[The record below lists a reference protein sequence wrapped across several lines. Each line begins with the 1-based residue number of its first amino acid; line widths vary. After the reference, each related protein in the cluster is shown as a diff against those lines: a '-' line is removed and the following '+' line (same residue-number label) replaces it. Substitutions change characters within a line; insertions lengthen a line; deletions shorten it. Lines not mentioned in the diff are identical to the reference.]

1 MCWSLSRS
9 FIFLSFVYCY
19 NDTLLLYCFH
29 LYHCPSVFPLF
40 IFRFC
45 CCCNC
50 GDIIFSQLCL
60 WFPPPLENC
69 SAVPLVSLNHSTI
82 QGGSFLSSCLGFPPS
97 FLARIHFREFHLICF
112 LFLQSLRIAVETE
125 RKRRWDLNIFG
136 CYVVWEKKLVKVICN
151 RAKANSSWCP
161 HLLRTVLSEFHWH
174 GCFPSHMICDL
185 RISSS
190 VSVSSHTPFLHL
202 RPCSPSM
209 LHPTLALTIFRICF
223 FI

>member
-1 MCWSLSRS
+1 LHQNLLIKLIFYYRYRIVSKIFGRTILYQIAFAQINCQYMCWSLSRS

-60 WFPPPLENC
+60 WFPSPLENC

-125 RKRRWDLNIFG
+125 RKRR
-136 CYVVWEKKLVKVICN
+136 
-151 RAKANSSWCP
+151 
-161 HLLRTVLSEFHWH
+161 
-174 GCFPSHMICDL
+174 
-185 RISSS
+185 
-190 VSVSSHTPFLHL
+190 
-202 RPCSPSM
+202 
-209 LHPTLALTIFRICF
+209 
-223 FI
+223 

>member
-1 MCWSLSRS
+1 MCWYLSRS

-50 GDIIFSQLCL
+50 GDIIFLQLCL
-60 WFPPPLENC
+60 WFSSPLENC

-125 RKRRWDLNIFG
+125 RKRR
-136 CYVVWEKKLVKVICN
+136 
-151 RAKANSSWCP
+151 
-161 HLLRTVLSEFHWH
+161 
-174 GCFPSHMICDL
+174 
-185 RISSS
+185 
-190 VSVSSHTPFLHL
+190 
-202 RPCSPSM
+202 
-209 LHPTLALTIFRICF
+209 
-223 FI
+223 